1 MFERIEESELEKNK
15 KYKIFGNDIYSG
27 IFKGIYWHDHLYF
40 LEFEKVRN
48 LSCGK
53 YEPRYILPNRH
64 FYKFVSQK
72 ERIQSDME
80 HRAVNQIIRRVLGDD
95 HFSW

>member
-27 IFKGIYWHDHLYF
+27 IFKGIYRYDHLYF

-48 LSCGK
+48 LSCGE

-72 ERIQSDME
+72 ERIQWAME
-80 HRAVNQIIRRVLGDD
+80 LRAVNKIIRRVLGDD